1 MGAAPRVLR
10 VVEDL
15 NDDFMESERESFGRL
30 LLENL
35 PPIVFQDL
43 SLINEGEGIGGRCPI
58 WPSIPDASGGEV
70 LIERTIRSGAL
81 TERARRR
88 RLLSTYAHEVSH
100 RITPEEIRA
109 GQAHGAVF
117 AAVCAALSARILG
130 NWARGMDQVGWY
142 EVQNCPQPGL
152 ALEHAAEFSKAHF
165 ESGVRARDLPDLA
178 RQTTAV
184 LALLIG
190 VRARDLPDL
199 ARASW
204 AARIARAGEGE
215 ALAADLASAREE
227 AARAGNARRA
237 LEGRA
242 LRAEREK
249 TLGWGEILA
258 GLALA
263 AALGALFGGAL
274 L

>member
-178 RQTTAV
+178 R
-184 LALLIG
+184 
-190 VRARDLPDL
+190 
-199 ARASW
+199 ASW